1 MEVYVE
7 KGKVI
12 KKVSSDCKSIYE
24 YFSEDEEF
32 MTSLR
37 EDIERIFAMD
47 GDEVQRA
54 LDALAEIVAYIE
66 REL

>member
-12 KKVSSDCKSIYE
+12 KKVGSENKSIYE

-47 GDEVQRA
+47 DDEVQRA
-54 LDALAEIVAYIE
+54 LDALVEVVAYIE
-66 REL
+66 GEL

>member
-7 KGKVI
+7 KGKEI
-12 KKVSSDCKSIYE
+12 KKVGLDCKNIYE
-24 YFSEDEEF
+24 YFNEDEEF

-54 LDALAEIVAYIE
+54 LDALAEVVAYIE
-66 REL
+66 GEL

>member
-7 KGKVI
+7 KGKEI
-12 KKVSSDCKSIYE
+12 KKVGSDCKNIYE
-24 YFSEDEEF
+24 YFNEDEEF

-54 LDALAEIVAYIE
+54 LDALAEVVAYIE
-66 REL
+66 GEL